1 MDEFGYDGGFDYGGG
16 YDPNTTT
23 WDPASAYYSPPSGWT
38 SDNYISPA
46 DMPYGGGVYSTG
58 GEDWKSI
65 YAPPEYPSYS
75 SPPTSSPSYSPA
87 PSYQPQPA
95 YQPGGMQGLPSY
107 NMGPSQGGGMQPS
120 GGGSRGGSYQG
131 GGATGG
137 AVGKPE
143 DDLYKRY
150 KSLLMNPDF
159 SSDPTYKFLYNQ
171 GLQSLNRNL
180 AAKRLTLSGKSM
192 NDTMDYGAGMTA
204 KYMQDLLPQY
214 RGGAQEELSRFMG
227 PAGLSLQASRL
238 QQSSGGGS
246 STGGYPMGGMP
257 LGGNWDAS
265 GFSSPTGSGL
275 GWGGVSQQPQGAQQ
289 PAASGGF
296 APRPLSNDNYGGGGD
311 FNPYYDGY
319 DIEGGPAYG

>member
-1 MDEFGYDGGFDYGGG
+1 MDEFGGYDLGG
-16 YDPNTTT
+16 YDPNMTT
-23 WDPASAYYSPPSGWT
+23 WDPASAYYQPSSGWT
-38 SDNYISPA
+38 SDNYISPV
-46 DMPYGGGVYSTG
+46 DVPYGGGLYSTG
-58 GEDWKSI
+58 GEDWSSI
-65 YAPPEYPSYS
+65 YAPPENSPYPS
-75 SPPTSSPSYSPA
+75 SPTGSPSYSPA
-87 PSYQPQPA
+87 PSYQPTPA
-95 YQPGGMQGLPSY
+95 YQPGGMSGLPSF
-107 NMGPSQGGGMQPS
+107 NMGPQPSGGMQPM
-120 GGGSRGGSYQG
+120 GGSSSRGGSSMG
-131 GGATGG
+131 GGVTGLS
-137 AVGKPE
+137 GKPE
-143 DDLYKRY
+143 DDLYQKY
-150 KSLLMNPDF
+150 KGLLMNPDF

-214 RGGAQEELSRFMG
+214 RGGAQEELARFMG

-238 QQSSGGGS
+238 QQPSSSGGSS
-246 STGGYPMGGMP
+246 STGGYPVGGMP